1 MTIRP
6 LTEADHAVWHDL
18 WQAYLTFYETV
29 LPEATYARTWQR
41 LLDPREPIHGAL
53 AWDGERP
60 LGLVHFIYHRSCWT
74 QGSSCYLEDLYV
86 AADSRGKGIG
96 GQLIADVYRQADL
109 AGCDRV
115 HWLTHETNHNAQ
127 RLYDGLAE
135 RSGFL
140 QYQHPCTPVTP
151 DQR

>member
-6 LTEADHAVWHDL
+6 LTETDHAVWHEL
-18 WQAYLTFYETV
+18 WQAYLAFYETR
-29 LPEATYARTWQR
+29 LPETTYARTWQR
-41 LLDPREPIHGAL
+41 LLDPHEPMHGAL
-53 AWDGERP
+53 ALEDDCA

-74 QGSSCYLEDLYV
+74 EGSSCYLEDLYV

-109 AGCDRV
+109 ARCDRV
-115 HWLTHETNHNAQ
+115 HWLTHETNRNAR

-140 QYQHPCTPVTP
+140 QYQHPCTPSAP